1 MNSFFDTPASK
12 INIKDSFNPEFPNT
26 WKETVGSTYGQYGGQ
41 KFNTKV
47 FDGDQGW
54 NTGNGAAQYLS
65 GTGKNKYTQR
75 GQQSGTYFGGQQQG
89 TYFGGPGG
97 IQIADDITV
106 VPGTSTPGFTVQ
118 APQQKSSGLGGA
130 IGTVAG
136 AIGGSF
142 IPGVGTGLG
151 AGLGGTIGGLFD

>member
-1 MNSFFDTPASK
+1 MNSFFNTPASK
-12 INIKDSFNPEFPNT
+12 INPQSTWNT
-26 WKETVGSTYGQYGGQ
+26 NWKPIGDYGDQ
-41 KFNTKV
+41 KSSTKV

-54 NTGNGAAQYLS
+54 NTGNGADNWGRALGKAAQYLS
-65 GTGKNKYTQR
+65 GTGRNKYTQR

-89 TYFGGPGG
+89 GQGAF
-97 IQIADDITV
+97 QIAPDITI
-106 VPGTSTPGFTVQ
+106 VPGTSTPAFTVQ

-142 IPGVGTGLG
+142 IPAVGTGVG